1 VFISIPLSNPIP
13 VADKDLIPYRP
24 SYIPTPERFCSFVT
38 AADRTYLDYV
48 FVEKKSCG
56 KTQVW
61 VIRSPYAR
69 NEQERGRERERERE
83 RDGGSERKKERKKER
98 NEERNEQNTTP
109 AMFLLEELQLLYIP
123 HACTVHITYDIC
135 TIE

>member
-1 VFISIPLSNPIP
+1 MYLLRRKAVGKRKSGLY
-13 VADKDLIPYRP
+13 DHH
-24 SYIPTPERFCSFVT
+24 TPEMN
-38 AADRTYLDYV
+38 
-48 FVEKKSCG
+48 K
-56 KTQVW
+56 
-61 VIRSPYAR
+61 
-69 NEQERGRERERERE
+69 RGGERERERE